1 MTADPNEEGMSFE
14 AAIAAVNAAKASKAP
29 APEVGTEA
37 TPEAS
42 PAEGASAES
51 VSAPEG
57 AAGGQEPKREEA
69 PAPQA
74 ASAESKPPESAP
86 VDPALKK
93 LLDREAA
100 LQAREKELNKIEA
113 AKRKFKY
120 DPVAAIRDI
129 APDASLADIAKA
141 LWVEELGDLAPP
153 EAKQAKEFRGVR
165 SEVEEL
171 REQVQEERRRL
182 AEEYERQQ
190 QEAAMNQYTGAIK
203 TAIGSVEPGKYP
215 LVNGFYKKH
224 SDGVVDE
231 LLAIAKQHA
240 QSAGEV
246 LTPEQL
252 VGKLETYL
260 GRYQVGPEP
269 APAPPPVET
278 KQQVPVTQTLRN
290 SHTQVQ
296 PNLQPADDLDDD
308 YLREQALKAV
318 REDRKRRGLG

>member
-1 MTADPNEEGMSFE
+1 MSVEDSEGMSFE
-14 AAIAAVNAAKASKAP
+14 AALAAINAKAASRQAP
-29 APEVGTEA
+29 PPEVPAQTPPAAETTESVPDTGSGA
-37 TPEAS
+37 STESPAQEAAPPPEAS
-42 PAEGASAES
+42 DPG
-51 VSAPEG
+51 
-57 AAGGQEPKREEA
+57 K
-69 PAPQA
+69 PQ
-74 ASAESKPPESAP
+74 ESAP
-86 VDPALKK
+86 VDPALKR

-100 LQAREKELNKIEA
+100 LQAREKELSKIEA

-129 APDASLADIAKA
+129 APDAPLAEIAKA

-171 REQVQEERRRL
+171 RVQVEEERRRL
-182 AEEYERQQ
+182 AEEYARQQ

-203 TAIGSVEPGKYP
+203 STVGSLDVGKYP
-215 LVNGFYKKH
+215 LVSSFYKKH
-224 SDGVVDE
+224 SDSAVDE
-231 LLAIAKQHA
+231 LLAIARQHA

-246 LTPEQL
+246 LPPEQL
-252 VGKLETYL
+252 VSRMESYL
-260 GRYQVGPEP
+260 SHYQVGPTP
-269 APAPPPVET
+269 APAPPPEEKT
-278 KQQVPVTQTLRN
+278 QVNTPPQTLRN

-296 PNLQPADDLDDD
+296 PNLQPADELDDE